1 MERKFNF
8 SVDEYYHVY
17 SRGVDKR
24 EIFMD
29 DEDRERFLRLLY
41 LSNSTKAI
49 RFNDLKDLRYEEIDR
64 EEIKTAI
71 GVYCLMPNH
80 FHLLVRETTEGGIST
95 FMGKLL
101 TAYST
106 YFNKKYKRT
115 GTLFES
121 TFRARHVDNDNYLKY
136 LFAYIHLNPVKLV
149 DPEWKE
155 FGIRDKKAAEEFLKN
170 YRYSSYHEYMG
181 LKREEGDTLT
191 RNVFPEYFENAHS
204 FDQFIKDWLEYADS
218 EDIKIITPIPHAPP
232 YLLLSPPQGLP

>member
-1 MERKFNF
+1 MERKFKF

-29 DEDRERFLRLLY
+29 DEDKERFLRLLY

-49 RFNDLKDLRYEEIDR
+49 RVSSFNHLSYKDIDR
-64 EEIKTAI
+64 EDTKTAI
-71 GVYCLMPNH
+71 GAYCLMPNH
-80 FHLLVRETTEGGIST
+80 FHLLIRETTSDGISG

-101 TAYST
+101 TSYSM

-136 LFAYIHLNPVKLV
+136 LFAYIHLNPVKLI
-149 DPEWKE
+149 DSKWKE
-155 FGIRDKKAAEEFLKN
+155 NGITDKKSAEEFLKN
-170 YRYSSYHEYMG
+170 YRYSSYEEYMDTE
-181 LKREEGDTLT
+181 REEGAILT
-191 RNVFPEYFENAHS
+191 RGVFPEYFEDSQS
-204 FDQFIKDWLEYADS
+204 FNTFIKYWVKYADFK
-218 EDIKIITPIPHAPP
+218 E
-232 YLLLSPPQGLP
+232 

>member
-1 MERKFNF
+1 MERKFKF

-29 DEDRERFLRLLY
+29 NDDKERFLRLLY

-49 RFNDLKDLRYEEIDR
+49 RVSSFDHLSYKEIDR
-64 EEIKTAI
+64 GDTKTAI
-71 GVYCLMPNH
+71 GAHCLMPNH
-80 FHLLVRETTEGGIST
+80 FHLLVRETTPGGISG

-101 TAYST
+101 TSYSM

-136 LFAYIHLNPVKLV
+136 LFAYIHLNPVKLI
-149 DPEWKE
+149 DPEWKNN
-155 FGIRDKKAAEEFLKN
+155 GIRNKKAAEEFLKN
-170 YRYSSYHEYMG
+170 YRYSSYDEYVG
-181 LKREEGDTLT
+181 AEREEKVILT
-191 RNVFPEYFENAHS
+191 QRIFPEYFEDSRS
-204 FDQFIKDWLEYADS
+204 FKAFIKDWIEYVDFK
-218 EDIKIITPIPHAPP
+218 E
-232 YLLLSPPQGLP
+232 